1 MNALQTYLCIT
12 LLIPFLNNGANK
24 ERQFFEKR
32 KKEKTA
38 IQSATKTIEL
48 ECTPATSEPLQES
61 LERQESFEL
70 VDPSQEQ
77 SSPKIKSLRDIM
89 YQDPSQYANS
99 YKGKKHT
106 INTSE
111 EGSTVSEEQKEFH
124 KKKLDSVLKSLT
136 ENKKVKELSEKTHE
150 FTINPVEG
158 VSDSLELLFDSNPIN
173 TNVIDLRS
181 YQLTQEQKDWLLN
194 LMLVLNFKKD
204 DIIQA
209 HKTLRTKEFFDAL
222 GKIREETRKYKDLLE
237 AQKKTIAYE
246 IKATLCSSASQK
258 ETSSYINEMRII
270 PSLKLNGLT
279 KEAFDTKIAERD
291 AQVIENRK
299 ALAEARRLFIE
310 TSMNNHRI
318 TRYSKRRNDLLVN
331 LHDTMSSDFGQNTT
345 SIAKRFGF

>member
-77 SSPKIKSLRDIM
+77 SSPKIKSLRHIM

-111 EGSTVSEEQKEFH
+111 EGHALSKEEKESH
-124 KKKLDSVLKSLT
+124 KSKLLSVLALLP
-136 ENKKVKELSEKTHE
+136 ENKQVQELSKKTYE
-150 FTINPVEG
+150 FVINPVEG

-173 TNVIDLRS
+173 TNVIDLRKH
-181 YQLTQEQKDWLLN
+181 QLTQEQKDWLLN
-194 LMLVLNFKKD
+194 LMLVLNFKKKD
-204 DIIQA
+204 DIIEA
-209 HKTLRTKEFFDAL
+209 PKTLRTKEFFDAV
-222 GKIREETRKYKDLLE
+222 GKIREETRKYKDFLE
-237 AQKKTIAYE
+237 AQKKQLLMKSKQLFFHLVAKKQQVY
-246 IKATLCSSASQK
+246 TLMK
-258 ETSSYINEMRII
+258 
-270 PSLKLNGLT
+270 
-279 KEAFDTKIAERD
+279 
-291 AQVIENRK
+291 
-299 ALAEARRLFIE
+299 
-310 TSMNNHRI
+310 
-318 TRYSKRRNDLLVN
+318 
-331 LHDTMSSDFGQNTT
+331 
-345 SIAKRFGF
+345 